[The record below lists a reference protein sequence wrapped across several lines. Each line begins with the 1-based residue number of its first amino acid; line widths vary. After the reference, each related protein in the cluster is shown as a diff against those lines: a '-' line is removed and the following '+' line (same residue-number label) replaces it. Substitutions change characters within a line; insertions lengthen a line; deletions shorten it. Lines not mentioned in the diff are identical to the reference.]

1 MMKTK
6 IIILFTTFII
16 LEILGISFCK
26 SNCHYSKDIFILS
39 KSLVCFLKINSICSE
54 RKIGTEQMYKFLN
67 KESKNNVT
75 EIRPNSSIFFNLHTT
90 LDEESSFSLK
100 NNNNAIVK
108 KHYA

>member
-1 MMKTK
+1 MMKIK
-6 IIILFTTFII
+6 IIILFITFII
-16 LEILGISFCK
+16 LEILGISFYK
-26 SNCHYSKDIFILS
+26 SNCHYFKDIFILS
-39 KSLVCFLKINSICSE
+39 KSLVCFFKINSIYSE

-100 NNNNAIVK
+100 NNNAIVK